1 VRPVLLA
8 LVALFAA
15 ACYDTPRPECAF
27 QCGPDADCPD
37 GYACR
42 TDNWCKR
49 ADVPDDFECAPPVP
63 DAAPVPDAGPDAA
76 LPDAGPDASPG
87 SSRS

>member
-1 VRPVLLA
+1 VRGLLA
-8 LVALFAA
+8 LVVALLAA

-42 TDNWCKR
+42 PDNWCKR
-49 ADVPDDFECAPPVP
+49 ADVPDDFQCAPPVP
-63 DAAPVPDAGPDAA
+63 DAATIPDAGPDAA
-76 LPDAGPDASPG
+76 VPNADASAAGPAG
-87 SSRS
+87 AG